1 MIYPNLMNR
10 ISEKTIEVNLLRHLA
25 NCIEKKLSGS
35 KVKIICP
42 TPNQEKNL
50 GFDSV
55 LSIKKSSRVIAIQ
68 FKRPKMNSKE
78 NYVKFSI
85 NVDQQITFLNH
96 RSSVPCKF
104 YILSPFV
111 NHTQFISKTPKQLLE
126 NSRAIYLQDM
136 PNTNNIGTKTY
147 TLTINTTNNAIS
159 YNNNRVSSYSVKFL
173 CLFMSRL
180 KRHDCIRNLKNNS
193 DDVINNSDNIKNNSY
208 DIIKK
213 QKIGRTYYLKNKVPL
228 LNIKQTILKK

>member
-1 MIYPNLMNR
+1 
-10 ISEKTIEVNLLRHLA
+10 
-25 NCIEKKLSGS
+25 
-35 KVKIICP
+35 
-42 TPNQEKNL
+42 
-50 GFDSV
+50 
-55 LSIKKSSRVIAIQ
+55 
-68 FKRPKMNSKE
+68 MNSKE

-193 DDVINNSDNIKNNSY
+193 DDVINNSDNY
-208 DIIKK
+208 KK
-213 QKIGRTYYLKNKVPL
+213 
-228 LNIKQTILKK
+228 

>member
-1 MIYPNLMNR
+1 
-10 ISEKTIEVNLLRHLA
+10 
-25 NCIEKKLSGS
+25 
-35 KVKIICP
+35 
-42 TPNQEKNL
+42 
-50 GFDSV
+50 
-55 LSIKKSSRVIAIQ
+55 
-68 FKRPKMNSKE
+68 
-78 NYVKFSI
+78 
-85 NVDQQITFLNH
+85 
-96 RSSVPCKF
+96 
-104 YILSPFV
+104 
-111 NHTQFISKTPKQLLE
+111 
-126 NSRAIYLQDM
+126 M

-213 QKIGRTYYLKNKVPL
+213 QKIGRTYYLRL
-228 LNIKQTILKK
+228 S

>member
-96 RSSVPCKF
+96 RSSVP
-104 YILSPFV
+104 FV
-111 NHTQFISKTPKQLLE
+111 S
-126 NSRAIYLQDM
+126 
-136 PNTNNIGTKTY
+136 
-147 TLTINTTNNAIS
+147 
-159 YNNNRVSSYSVKFL
+159 
-173 CLFMSRL
+173 
-180 KRHDCIRNLKNNS
+180 
-193 DDVINNSDNIKNNSY
+193 
-208 DIIKK
+208 
-213 QKIGRTYYLKNKVPL
+213 
-228 LNIKQTILKK
+228 

>member
-136 PNTNNIGTKTY
+136 IQII
-147 TLTINTTNNAIS
+147 LA
-159 YNNNRVSSYSVKFL
+159 
-173 CLFMSRL
+173 L
-180 KRHDCIRNLKNNS
+180 KRIH
-193 DDVINNSDNIKNNSY
+193 
-208 DIIKK
+208 
-213 QKIGRTYYLKNKVPL
+213 
-228 LNIKQTILKK
+228 